1 MSVNENGGIPASP
14 TLISIRSFEVR
25 QCISNNGKTIVLSLY
40 ENIGD
45 ENSIGGREF
54 DLEPANAA
62 SIINILKSGTSVYDS
77 GTEYIIQRFDI

>member
-1 MSVNENGGIPASP
+1 MSENENRGTPASP
-14 TLISIRSFEVR
+14 NLISIRSFEIR
-25 QCISNNGKTIVLSLY
+25 QCISNNGKKIVLSIY

-45 ENSIGGREF
+45 ENSIGEF